1 MICEICVDSVEG
13 ARAAKD
19 AGAARVE
26 LCASLIEGGITHGVL
41 AMDAFLFG
49 AGETLGNDVR

>member
-1 MICEICVDSVEG
+1 MRFEICVDSVDG
-13 ARAAKD
+13 VAAAYE

-49 AGETLGNDVR
+49 AA